1 MIDKSV
7 NKFPVSG
14 WHEAHADK
22 SPDLTPAKRKDAR
35 QQLRDKGLV
44 VIDGSM
50 VWINRDV
57 EPNMEPYLDAE
68 D

>member
-7 NKFPVSG
+7 NKVPVSG
-14 WHEAHADK
+14 WHRAHADK
-22 SPDLTPAKRKDAR
+22 SPDVTPAKREDAR
-35 QQLRDKGLV
+35 QRLQDKGLV